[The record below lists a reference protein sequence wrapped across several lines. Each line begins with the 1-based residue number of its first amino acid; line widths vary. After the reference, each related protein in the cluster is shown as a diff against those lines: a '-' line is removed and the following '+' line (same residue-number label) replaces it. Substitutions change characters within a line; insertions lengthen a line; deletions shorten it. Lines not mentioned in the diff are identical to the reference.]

1 MTANKQ
7 ITITIAERKDAKMN
21 VLRAEG
27 NLPAVFYGPQ
37 EEATPITLNSK
48 EFGIVW
54 KEAGESTIVVL
65 AGIGDD
71 KEVLI
76 KDVQWHP
83 LTDEAIHVDFYAIE
97 RGKLLTV
104 SVPLEFVG
112 EAPAEKMNGNVN
124 KIVHELEIEV
134 KPSEIPQSIEVDLTK
149 LEDISSTITVGDLTL
164 PPSATPTLE
173 LNDAVASVSEAIE
186 EDLSAPVGDAMAAEE
201 GDADAPAEGAEAEGD
216 ATEGGDEK
224 KEE

>member
-7 ITITIAERKDAKMN
+7 ITITITERKDAKLN
-21 VLRAEG
+21 ALRAEG
-27 NLPAVFYGPQ
+27 SLPAVFYGPQ
-37 EEATPITLNSK
+37 EEATPITLNAK
-48 EFGIVW
+48 EFSLVW

-112 EAPAEKMNGNVN
+112 EAPAEKLGGNVN
-124 KIVHELEIEV
+124 KVMHELEIEV
-134 KPSEIPQSIEVDLTK
+134 RPSEIPQSIEVDLTK
-149 LEDISSTITVGDLTL
+149 LVDLSSTVTVGDLTL

-186 EDLSAPVGDAMAAEE
+186 EDLSVPVGDAMAPDEGADAEE
-201 GDADAPAEGAEAEGD
+201 GEGTGD
-216 ATEGGDEK
+216 GEEK